1 MDVFC
6 ISFLLAGL
14 PCDARQ
20 VPEKQHLKNFQRWKK
35 RFLSKAPKR
44 MFAFQCGMREGHL
57 SYQCLFSI
65 LNQWLILHL
74 SFNSTHEKKKS
85 YINYAN
91 YNVAFTPLVPWK
103 PQRLSLFLHTW
114 LWQWM
119 GIVGSSLPAP
129 KPCTSDLAQH
139 HCPCGAQ
146 NRSPKEPG
154 ALC

>member
-20 VPEKQHLKNFQRWKK
+20 VPEKQHLKKFQRWKK

-74 SFNSTHEKKKS
+74 SFNSTHEKKKNPTL
-85 YINYAN
+85 IMLI
-91 YNVAFTPLVPWK
+91 T
-103 PQRLSLFLHTW
+103 
-114 LWQWM
+114 M
-119 GIVGSSLPAP
+119 
-129 KPCTSDLAQH
+129 
-139 HCPCGAQ
+139 
-146 NRSPKEPG
+146 
-154 ALC
+154 